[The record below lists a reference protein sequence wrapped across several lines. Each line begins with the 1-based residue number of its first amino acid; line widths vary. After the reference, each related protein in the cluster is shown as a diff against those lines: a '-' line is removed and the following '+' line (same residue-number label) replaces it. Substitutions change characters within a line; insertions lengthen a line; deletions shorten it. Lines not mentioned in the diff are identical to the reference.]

1 MPECL
6 NALIWK
12 GRKIKI
18 PVLRINVPA
27 RPRVRYMELF
37 NPNKSRWFIS
47 SLTHVHV
54 DKAEAVDLRGAI
66 SSWLKWRPH
75 LGRSHS
81 WGSPT
86 LYGGA
91 DVHTCPYITS
101 KCFIIDGY

>member
-54 DKAEAVDLRGAI
+54 DKPEAVDPRCVI
-66 SSWLKWRPH
+66 SSWVKWRLHLAWAGPTRGDLPH
-75 LGRSHS
+75 YTVELMCIRAH
-81 WGSPT
+81 
-86 LYGGA
+86 
-91 DVHTCPYITS
+91 I
-101 KCFIIDGY
+101 